1 MMLWEWIWTHTGQ
14 LSQLAIILLAGIG
27 GLALIFDQLDL
38 FGIKARQR
46 RAERREDREERAAE
60 READRE
66 ERAAEREAERKAA
79 DRAERAAERR
89 HAELLAALT
98 GRAVEGADKPN
109 SDADAH

>member
-14 LSQLAIILLAGIG
+14 LSQLAIILLAAIG

-46 RAERREDREERAAE
+46 RAERREDREERAREATERAAERAAE

-66 ERAAEREAERKAA
+66 AAE
-79 DRAERAAERR
+79 RAERAAEKASRR
-89 HAELLAALT
+89 TAGCLDWT
-98 GRAVEGADKPN
+98 GSRESRRAGQRF
-109 SDADAH
+109 

>member
-14 LSQLAIILLAGIG
+14 LSHLAIILLAAIG

-60 READRE
+60 REA
-66 ERAAEREAERKAA
+66 EREAAE
-79 DRAERAAERR
+79 RAERAAERR

-98 GRAVEGADKPN
+98 GRAVERADEPDG
-109 SDADAH
+109 DADDHY